1 MRDFWLTGSG
11 AGTYAD
17 AMALYQQSRIWV
29 GSMQRWA
36 FFNNAHSHF
45 VQVASE
51 GGLLVGLPALMVL
64 VLTAKLGL
72 RAVRADKGE
81 MFWVRVGALAGLA
94 GLATQSI
101 WEVAL
106 IMPANAVLAGVVGGL
121 LLYRRD
127 PYRQEASPGRAG
139 HDVSAA
145 NARESPLTA

>member
-1 MRDFWLTGSG
+1 M
-11 AGTYAD
+11 
-17 AMALYQQSRIWV
+17 
-29 GSMQRWA
+29 
-36 FFNNAHSHF
+36 
-45 VQVASE
+45 
-51 GGLLVGLPALMVL
+51 L

-81 MFWVRVGALAGLA
+81 MFWVRVGAAAGLA

-127 PYRQEASPGRAG
+127 PATQ
-139 HDVSAA
+139 DAA
-145 NARESPLTA
+145 PVTPEP

>member
-1 MRDFWLTGSG
+1 
-11 AGTYAD
+11 
-17 AMALYQQSRIWV
+17 
-29 GSMQRWA
+29 MQRWA
-36 FFNNAHSHF
+36 FFNNAHSHY

-64 VLTAKLGL
+64 VLAAKLGL

-81 MFWVRVGALAGLA
+81 MFWVRVGAAAGLA

-106 IMPANAVLAGVVGGL
+106 IMPANTVLAGVVGGL

-127 PYRQEASPGRAG
+127 PVT
-139 HDVSAA
+139 HDSK
-145 NARESPLTA
+145 PLTPGPLTPRPTPAGSR